1 MVDWKEMT
9 DSLEAK
15 VEMIS
20 SIATDSLSHIEAK
33 LKMPGKVAVHMK
45 KKIVSQLGTLQK
57 TLASG
62 IASIKDEESLKIQF

>member
-1 MVDWKEMT
+1 
-9 DSLEAK
+9 
-15 VEMIS
+15 MIS
-20 SIATDSLSHIEAK
+20 SIATDSLSRIEAK

-62 IASIKDEESLKIQF
+62 LASIKDEESLKTQF